1 MEISTA
7 GKTSILVEDVSSG
20 KRVTNPLL
28 TILSPIL
35 FIVTSGILSAFSFQL
50 IFKFYYNA
58 REISNITSAASQ
70 LQETPIP
77 TLINT
82 TFTII
87 VIFLWV
93 VLYEKRKITTLGFYP
108 DNFLNKYA
116 FGFLI
121 GITMLSLSALII
133 ILSGNVE
140 VTPGTF
146 KISNIFFFLVVIL
159 SWIIQGASEEILLRG
174 FMMPIL
180 TKRFNIWVGILGNS
194 LIFASLHLL
203 NPGVSPLAIINLIL
217 FGIFASLYTLYNG
230 NLWGICAIHSA
241 WNFTQGNIFG
251 FLVSGTHAPWDKIIF
266 VNYETNNII
275 NGGTFGP
282 EGGLAVTLVLVISSI
297 LLLGMIKRKQ
307 KMVY

>member
-7 GKTSILVEDVSSG
+7 GKTSIMVEDVSSG
-20 KRVTNPLL
+20 KRVTNPVL

-35 FIVTSGILSAFSFQL
+35 FIIVSGILSSFSFQL
-50 IFKFYYNA
+50 IFKFYYNVTG
-58 REISNITSAASQ
+58 ISNITSAASQ

-77 TLINT
+77 TLVST
-82 TFTII
+82 SFTII

-93 VLYEKRKITTLGFYP
+93 ILYEKRKITTLGFYLN
-108 DNFLNKYA
+108 NFLNKYA
-116 FGFLI
+116 IGFLI
-121 GITMLSLSALII
+121 GLTMLSLSALII
-133 ILSGNVE
+133 ILSGNIE
-140 VTPGTF
+140 ITIGTF
-146 KISNIFFFLVVIL
+146 KISNTFFFLIVIL

-174 FMMPIL
+174 FMMPLL
-180 TKRFNIWVGILGNS
+180 TKRFNVWVGILGNS
-194 LIFASLHLL
+194 LIFAALHLA

-241 WNFTQGNIFG
+241 WNFAQGNIFG

-266 VNYETNNII
+266 INYETNNII

>member
-20 KRVTNPLL
+20 KRVTNPVL

-35 FIVTSGILSAFSFQL
+35 FIIVSGILSVFSFQL

-58 REISNITSAASQ
+58 REIPNITSAASQ

-77 TLINT
+77 TLINA

-93 VLYEKRKITTLGFYP
+93 ALYEKRKITTLGFYP
-108 DNFLNKYA
+108 NNLLNKYA
-116 FGFLI
+116 LGFLI

-140 VTPGTF
+140 ITPGTF
-146 KISNIFFFLVVIL
+146 KISNIFPFLVVIL

-194 LIFASLHLL
+194 LIFASLHLG
-203 NPGVSPLAIINLIL
+203 NPGVSSLAIINLIL
-217 FGIFASLYTLYNG
+217 FGVFASLYTLYNG

-275 NGGTFGP
+275 NGGAFGP
-282 EGGLAVTLVLVISSI
+282 EGGRSAT
-297 LLLGMIKRKQ
+297 GRER
-307 KMVY
+307 